1 MSEDAVMIE
10 SAAPPEVQAEAEKMG
25 WIPPARYKG
34 DSERFVDADTFLER
48 GETVLPIVKKQL
60 ALTRAELDSVRRQS
74 VDQAAALRQAQ
85 EAIEQIEERHS
96 VATQKAVEN
105 ARRELK
111 SQLAQASAN
120 GDHEAVAEL
129 TDQMT
134 QLKEAETV
142 AKEEK
147 KVAPVDTPP
156 PPEVVAWNAENPWFG
171 TDKRKTAFFLG
182 IAQDLREK
190 GDTRLGAAFFN
201 AALAEMEAELGG
213 GKQARTDK
221 VEGGR
226 SGGAGEERSA
236 PRGKSYASL
245 PADAKAA
252 CDADLRRFVGENKR
266 YKTAAEWRG
275 RFAELYFS
283 E

>member
-1 MSEDAVMIE
+1 MSDEMTVIE
-10 SAAPPEVQAEAEKMG
+10 SAATPEVQAEAEKMG

-34 DSERFVDADTFLER
+34 EAERFVDADTFIER

-74 VDQAAALRQAQ
+74 ADQAAALRQAQ
-85 EAIEQIEERHS
+85 EAIDQIEERHS

-147 KVAPVDTPP
+147 KAAPADIPP

-182 IAQDLREK
+182 IAQDMREK
-190 GDTRLGAAFFN
+190 GDARLGADFFN

-213 GKQARTDK
+213 GKQAKTDK

-226 SGGAGEERSA
+226 GGAGEGSSS
-236 PRGKSYASL
+236 PRVKSYASL

-252 CDADLRRFVGENKR
+252 CDADIRKFVGESKR

-275 RFAELYFS
+275 RFAEMYFS